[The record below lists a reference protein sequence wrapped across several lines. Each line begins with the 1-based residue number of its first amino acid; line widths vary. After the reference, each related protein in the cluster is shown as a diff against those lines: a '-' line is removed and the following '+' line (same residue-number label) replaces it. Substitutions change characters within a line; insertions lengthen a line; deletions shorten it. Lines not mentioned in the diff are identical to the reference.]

1 MAEQKSRQFELKK
14 ITLTT
19 NSDKEYDLKQMV
31 PDFKYY
37 ESIEAPFCRVE
48 LSMVDSVDFNLNL
61 TGGEKV
67 QLDLITEA
75 ADGKGKLKLDFRVYK
90 IGKIIKSERGQMYII
105 YCCTPEMY
113 NNETNKV
120 FKAFGAISEGAS
132 KDEDHIPKHIV
143 KKYLK
148 APGKRIKEE
157 HFEAH
162 SKVQVVSPNWRPV
175 DLISYIS
182 DKVTRKSS
190 GNNSK
195 PSGKGSSK
203 QSGFLFYENQRGFQ
217 FRSIDGLCEQESKY
231 TFKYVQQGHTEDA
244 GYLNVESIQYPD
256 KANHLRHM
264 RMGTYKTVTSGVSL
278 ANLGANNIT
287 NNGGSNKSKSSPS
300 GTIYAARETAFD
312 KIFSRATPLHSQPP
326 FNMPEEVA
334 GEGAPPTRQ
343 KLRPIPTLIHQ
354 QGGSGQPKG
363 HPDSGSETA
372 DTLAVAEYAAARYN
386 LMKAIQLTITVPGNT
401 GVCAGDVITLNIP
414 ASRGEQETVL
424 KDRKFSG
431 KYIVAAHTFV
441 FTQRGCTSEL
451 TLFRDSIPKK

>member
-1 MAEQKSRQFELKK
+1 MAEQKSRQFKLNK

-19 NSDKEYDLKQMV
+19 NSDKEFDLKKMV

-37 ESIEAPFCRVE
+37 ESIEAPFCRLE

-67 QLDLITEA
+67 QIDVVTEA

-90 IGKIIKSERGQMYII
+90 IGKIIKSERGQLYII

-113 NNETNKV
+113 NNEINKV
-120 FKAFGAISEGAS
+120 FKAFGAIAEGAS
-132 KDEDHIPKHIV
+132 KDEENLPKHIV

-157 HFEAH
+157 NFEAH

-190 GNNSK
+190 GKNSK
-195 PSGKGSSK
+195 PSGKGSQK

-217 FRSIDGLCEQESKY
+217 FRSIDGLCEQESGFQFVY
-231 TFKYVQQGHTEDA
+231 AQQGHTEDE
-244 GYLNVESIQYPD
+244 GYLNIESIQYPD

-278 ANLGANNIT
+278 ANVGANNVT
-287 NNGGSNKSKSSPS
+287 ANGGSNKSKSSPS

-312 KIFSRATPLHSQPP
+312 KIFARATPLHESPP
-326 FNMPEEVA
+326 FNMPEEVS

-343 KLRPIPTLIHQ
+343 KIRPIPTLIHQ
-354 QGGSGQPKG
+354 QGKSGQPKG
-363 HPDSGSETA
+363 NPDSGSETA

-401 GVCAGDVITLNIP
+401 GICAGDVIKLNIP
-414 ASRGEQETVL
+414 ASRSQQDSVM

-431 KYIVAAHTFV
+431 KYLIAAHTFT

>member
-1 MAEQKSRQFELKK
+1 MAEQKSRQFELNK

-19 NSDKEYDLKQMV
+19 NGENGKEFDLKQSV

-37 ESIEAPFCRVE
+37 ESIEAPFCRLE
-48 LSMVDSVDFNLNL
+48 LTMVDSVDFNLNL

-67 QLDLITEA
+67 EVDLVTEA
-75 ADGKGKLKLDFRVYK
+75 ADGKGKLKLEFRVYK
-90 IGKIIKSERGQMYII
+90 IGKIIKSERGQLYII

-113 NNETNKV
+113 NNEIYKV

-157 HFEAH
+157 HFEPH
-162 SKVQVVSPNWRPV
+162 SKVAVLSPNWRPV
-175 DLISYIS
+175 DLIAYIS
-182 DKVTRKSS
+182 DKVCRTTT
-190 GNNSK
+190 
-195 PSGKGSSK
+195 GKGSAK

-217 FRSIDGLCEQESKY
+217 FRSIDGLCKQGFEFE
-231 TFKYVQQGHTEDA
+231 FKYVQQGHTEDE
-244 GYLNVESIQYPD
+244 GYLNIESIQYPD

-278 ANLGANNIT
+278 ANLGHNNVT
-287 NNGGSNKSKSSPS
+287 QNGGSKDKKSSPS

-312 KIFSRATPLHSQPP
+312 AIFKRADTLHKQPP
-326 FNMPEEVA
+326 FNMPEEVR

-343 KLRPIPTLIHQ
+343 KIRPIPSLIHQ
-354 QGGSGQPKG
+354 QGKSGQPQG
-363 HPDSGSETA
+363 HPDAGTSSD

-386 LMKAIQLTITVPGNT
+386 LLKAIQLTITVPGNT
-401 GVCAGDVITLNIP
+401 GLCAGDVIKLNIP
-414 ASRGEQETVL
+414 GSRGEQESVM

-431 KYIVAAHTFV
+431 KYVIAAHTFT
-441 FTQRGCTSEL
+441 FTRKGCTSEL
-451 TLFRDSIPKK
+451 LLFRDSIPNK

>member
-14 ITLTT
+14 ITITT
-19 NSDKEYDLKQMV
+19 NSDKEMDIKAMV

-37 ESIEAPFCRVE
+37 ESIEAPFCRLE

-67 QLDLITEA
+67 EVDLETEA
-75 ADGKGKLKLDFRVYK
+75 ADGKGKLKLQFRIYK

-113 NNETNKV
+113 NNEINKV
-120 FKAFGAISEGAS
+120 FKAFGSISEGSS

-175 DLISYIS
+175 DLISYIA
-182 DKVTRKSS
+182 DKVTRQT
-190 GNNSK
+190 
-195 PSGKGSSK
+195 SGKGSEK
-203 QSGFLFYENQRGFQ
+203 QSGFLFYENQRGYQ
-217 FRSIDGLCEQESKY
+217 FRSIDGLCEQGFEFEFVY
-231 TFKYVQQGHTEDA
+231 AQQGHTDNE
-244 GYLNVESIQYPD
+244 GYLNIESIQYPD

-278 ANLGANNIT
+278 ANLGVNT
-287 NNGGSNKSKSSPS
+287 VTQSGTSKDKKASPS
-300 GTIYAARETAFD
+300 GTIYPARETAFD
-312 KIFSRATPLHSQPP
+312 KIFKRATPLHKQPP
-326 FNMPEEVA
+326 FNMPEEVS

-343 KLRPIPTLIHQ
+343 KMRAIPTLIHQ
-354 QGGSGQPKG
+354 QGKSGQPKG
-363 HPDSGSETA
+363 NPDSGTQAA
-372 DTLAVAEYAAARYN
+372 DTLSVAEYAAARYN

-401 GVCAGDVITLNIP
+401 GICAGDVISLNIP
-414 ASRGEQETVL
+414 ASRGEQKSVM

-431 KYIVAAHTFV
+431 KYVVAAHTFT

-451 TLFRDSIPKK
+451 LLFRDSIPNK

>member
-19 NSDKEYDLKQMV
+19 NSDKEMDIKAMV

-37 ESIEAPFCRVE
+37 ESIEAPFCRLE

-67 QLDLITEA
+67 EVDLVTEA
-75 ADGKGKLKLDFRVYK
+75 ADGKGKLKLQFRIYK

-113 NNETNKV
+113 NNEINKV
-120 FKAFGAISEGAS
+120 FKAFGAISEGSS

-162 SKVQVVSPNWRPV
+162 SKIQVVSPNWRPV
-175 DLISYIS
+175 DLISYIA
-182 DKVTRKSS
+182 DKVTRKT
-190 GNNSK
+190 
-195 PSGKGSSK
+195 SGKGSDK
-203 QSGFLFYENQRGFQ
+203 QSGFLFYENQRGYQ
-217 FRSIDGLCEQESKY
+217 FRSIDGLCEQESGFQFVY
-231 TFKYVQQGHTEDA
+231 AQQGHTEDE
-244 GYLNVESIQYPD
+244 GYLNIESIQYPD

-278 ANLGANNIT
+278 ANLGVNT
-287 NNGGSNKSKSSPS
+287 VTQSGGSKDKKSSPS
-300 GTIYAARETAFD
+300 GTVYPARETAFD
-312 KIFSRATPLHSQPP
+312 MIFKRATPLHKQPP
-326 FNMPEEVA
+326 FNMPEEVE

-343 KLRPIPTLIHQ
+343 KMRAIPTLIHQ
-354 QGGSGQPKG
+354 QGNSGQPKG
-363 HPDSGSETA
+363 HPDGGSQAA
-372 DTLAVAEYAAARYN
+372 DTLSVAEYAAARYN

-401 GVCAGDVITLNIP
+401 AICAGDVITLNIP
-414 ASRGEQETVL
+414 ASRGEQKGVM

-431 KYIVAAHTFV
+431 KYVVAAHTFT

-451 TLFRDSIPKK
+451 LLFRDSIPNK